1 MQVSTKYIE
10 GLKQDDPT
18 QRQVLLKTIE
28 VMQGGT
34 PGESTAAAWEN
45 TQDALLSIGQVQK
58 KMDVSTFY
66 TNEFIH

>member
-1 MQVSTKYIE
+1 
-10 GLKQDDPT
+10 
-18 QRQVLLKTIE
+18 VLLKTIE
-28 VMQGGT
+28 VMQGGI
-34 PGESTAAAWEN
+34 PGDSTAAAWEN